1 MDQDGINDQNDGVI
15 FWDLDHFG
23 CHFRVIC
30 VNWVIFENT
39 NLTSVCK
46 DTFSDID
53 ILQNFR
59 PKGIIPTTHNKSI
72 QLL

>member
-15 FWDLDHFG
+15 FWDLDHSE

-30 VNWVIFENT
+30 ANWVLLEHT

>member
-1 MDQDGINDQNDGVI
+1 MDQDGINDQNYGVI
-15 FWDLDHFG
+15 FG
-23 CHFRVIC
+23 CHFPVIC
-30 VNWVIFENT
+30 VNWVIFEHT
-39 NLTSVCK
+39 NLTSICK
-46 DTFSDID
+46 DSFSDID